1 MLFHEESPRSQTPSH
16 RVCYIDQQ
24 VFEPFHSNL
33 WANNSM
39 AIPLDTILFQATCRG
54 SLQMKNNNHCLQD
67 QRDTSYDSHR
77 PIEA

>member
-16 RVCYIDQQ
+16 RVCCIDPQ

-77 PIEA
+77 PVEA